1 MAAILANRCTVAA
14 FLVRAYL
21 FVLHSPLHWRGG
33 TVPVF
38 GVLTRVLQG
47 YFGMRAGGQVA
58 AIIQHSQVCTVFF
71 EHYGFF
77 LVLVRIQVGP
87 PFATL

>member
-1 MAAILANRCTVAA
+1 
-14 FLVRAYL
+14 
-21 FVLHSPLHWRGG
+21 
-33 TVPVF
+33 
-38 GVLTRVLQG
+38 
-47 YFGMRAGGQVA
+47 MRAGGQVA

-87 PFATL
+87 PAFSRSFSVA